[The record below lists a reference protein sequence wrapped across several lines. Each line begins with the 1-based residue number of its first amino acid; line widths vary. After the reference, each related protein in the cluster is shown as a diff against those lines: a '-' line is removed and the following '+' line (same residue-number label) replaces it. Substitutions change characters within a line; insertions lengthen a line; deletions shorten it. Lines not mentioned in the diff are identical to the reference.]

1 MNDPS
6 QMMNRSFGVWQ
17 PSLPPPPPTALDDPM
32 GFQNPRPVFAAG
44 VAGGAKPGRMNWKS
58 KKAADK
64 WKKAAAAGAPGGVVS
79 GGGGAGAGG
88 SGYKPPAL
96 KELQFQNRVKA
107 RRFYPKKKFT
117 RFAPFA
123 PRNTTSFIIR
133 AKKAGGIASLV
144 SPCPVT
150 PAILPTP
157 KFSPTREGLVDMAQE
172 EWGVDGYGSMKG
184 LIRLRSPSGHET
196 RPAGAGDDE
205 EDMDDGSSESD
216 VEEHL
221 EVERRLDHDL
231 SRFEMVYPGE
241 EHSGPAA
248 YSLENRVDN
257 QDTHIARLEEENLTL
272 KERLFLM
279 EREMVDMRKRLQL
292 LEAQC
297 GEREENNKSSN
308 NNNNGSND
316 NNIDGSNNNEN
327 IPSEEAASASENI
340 ANEEASENE
349 RGGDVCSEKSA
360 GDREE
365 SRGGGEGTPIRE

>member
-17 PSLPPPPPTALDDPM
+17 PPLPPLPPPTALDDPM

-44 VAGGAKPGRMNWKS
+44 VPGVAKPGRMNWKS

-64 WKKAAAAGAPGGVVS
+64 RKKAAAASAPGAGGLGGVVS

-157 KFSPTREGLVDMAQE
+157 KFSPSREGLVDMAKE

-184 LIRLRSPSGHET
+184 LIRLRSPSCHEI

-241 EHSGPAA
+241 EHAGPAA
-248 YSLENRVDN
+248 YSLENRVDD
-257 QDTHIARLEEENLTL
+257 QDTHIAQLEEENLTL

-279 EREMVDMRKRLQL
+279 EREMADMRRRLQL
-292 LEAQC
+292 LEAWC
-297 GEREENNKSSN
+297 RVREENNN

-316 NNIDGSNNNEN
+316 NNIDGSNKNEN
-327 IPSEEAASASENI
+327 VASEEAASASE
-340 ANEEASENE
+340 ENE

-360 GDREE
+360 GEREE
-365 SRGGGEGTPIRE
+365 SRGGGEGTPMRD